1 MNKGLSFKIGEK
13 LTLLRNQKGITQE
26 VIANVLGVSNKT
38 ISKWETGLSV
48 PEAEYIVLLADY
60 FEVSIDEIFGRAVS
74 NKSINDSIAKEFE
87 GLSHAESAKKSFELA
102 FKVIRESIWRIG
114 ANTTFEKVVPDH
126 IISDNEDSYRATIS
140 SDIGYEMFI
149 NSPYTNLAV
158 MLFQNERDFSW
169 LEDSAKDFTSLFQL
183 LADVDGIKIVKL
195 MYTKGFVPT
204 FTADYIAKKLGIDV
218 EKIEVLLNLGIKARI
233 CKATEVDLRDGNTTL
248 YDWQCDG
255 MVLAI
260 LNLAFEVVCGR
271 KANEHAYGGD
281 VQMIRGKVQ

>member
-1 MNKGLSFKIGEK
+1 MNEGMSLKIGAK
-13 LTLLRNQKGITQE
+13 LTLLRNQKGMTQE
-26 VIANVLGVSNKT
+26 AIANVLGVSNKT

-60 FEVSIDEIFGRAVS
+60 FEVSIDEIFGRTNS
-74 NKSINDSIAKEFE
+74 TKSINDSIAKEFD

-114 ANTTFEKVVPDH
+114 AYTTFEKVVPDH
-126 IISDNEDSYRATIS
+126 IISDNEDAYRAMIS

-158 MLFQNERDFSW
+158 MLFQNECDFSW

-195 MYTKGFVPT
+195 MYTKDFIPM
-204 FTADYIAKKLGIDV
+204 FTADYIAKELDIDV
-218 EKIEVLLNLGIKARI
+218 EKVEVLLNLGVKAKI
-233 CKATEVDLRDGNTTL
+233 CRMTEVDLRDGNTML

-271 KANEHAYGGD
+271 KSNEYAYGGE
-281 VQMIRGKVQ
+281 VQMIRGKAQ